1 MLGSRWLPPAGLGRF
16 PYSSR
21 ERDRPEGEPA
31 VSIRGPGAV
40 NGGGSVWCWEAP
52 DVGKLPLSNAGG
64 GWADCG
70 FRGCSSSPPQPP
82 GAHLIS
88 AWGILALSGSGPCSW
103 PLGFPAAHK
112 PPGPQALVRPGLPSD
127 EGSAVGEGSD
137 LACPGM
143 GLGGRQLLQD
153 HGCRTG
159 ELGPAAGRAPFLP
172 ASCQSTAET
181 APEPRVEV
189 VFFSQT

>member
-1 MLGSRWLPPAGLGRF
+1 MSRPCRSGALARLMEVVLFGAGRHLMLESCHSPMP
-16 PYSSR
+16 
-21 ERDRPEGEPA
+21 
-31 VSIRGPGAV
+31 
-40 NGGGSVWCWEAP
+40 
-52 DVGKLPLSNAGG
+52 GG